1 MKIKRSIYKG
11 QPVISFSTDTG
22 IYILTLGTLK
32 AKAVVENIDEI
43 KIFLKENS
51 KDGFTKIKSSDDN
64 DL

>member
-1 MKIKRSIYKG
+1 MYKG

-22 IYILTLGTLK
+22 IHILTLGTLK